1 MIESCRAV
9 AAAVQQESTVKTV
22 SQPDSQSVRQSV
34 RLSIALP
41 KETLHDPYLE
51 LIISACCGEVRAL
64 IDGLAA
70 LALPLL
76 LAWQPL
82 LKRQFFRS
90 SFWGGELLLASISS
104 NGAIGLSQGCRLER
118 RDA

>member
-1 MIESCRAV
+1 MTESCSAV

-22 SQPDSQSVRQSV
+22 SQSVGQSVRQSV
-34 RLSIALP
+34 SLSDCRLRCP
-41 KETLHDPYLE
+41 KKLCMTLR
-51 LIISACCGEVRAL
+51 INNSACCGEVRAL

-76 LAWQPL
+76 LAWQLL

-90 SFWGGELLLASISS
+90 SFF
-104 NGAIGLSQGCRLER
+104 
-118 RDA
+118 

>member
-90 SFWGGELLLASISS
+90 SFWGGGTSTGIH
-104 NGAIGLSQGCRLER
+104 
-118 RDA
+118 

>member
-1 MIESCRAV
+1 M
-9 AAAVQQESTVKTV
+9 QQESTAKTV
-22 SQPDSQSVRQSV
+22 SQPDCQSVRQSV
-34 RLSIALP
+34 RLSIGLP

-51 LIISACCGEVRAL
+51 LIVISACCGEVRAL

-90 SFWGGELLLASISS
+90 SFFGGNFYWHPLVSTGQLV
-104 NGAIGLSQGCRLER
+104 
-118 RDA
+118 